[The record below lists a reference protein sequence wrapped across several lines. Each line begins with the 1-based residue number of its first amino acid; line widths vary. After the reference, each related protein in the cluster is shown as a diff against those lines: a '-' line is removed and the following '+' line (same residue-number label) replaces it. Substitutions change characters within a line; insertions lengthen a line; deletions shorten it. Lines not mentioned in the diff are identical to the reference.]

1 MLFAGHVTNRTKSTL
16 GGSPKLKLPFL
27 QKMIYLNQVLEV
39 VHVLC
44 TSGLYPQPSIAME
57 RNAPQLYGA
66 CQFMLSGD
74 VQFKDAYN
82 TLRDTLEQN
91 KAFVIPEY
99 IKRPIFKASKRG
111 GSPIHIFLLWT
122 FLYSSQ
128 QHLNLPPSEGQ
139 GHFFVKGNV
148 VSHQLNTKRPLDS
161 VYISNGETTTKVTNL
176 VELRLPDDQLAIV
189 NIYTLS
195 LAVLKTINRPH
206 TGHPEALKR
215 WASYTSF
222 KTAQKNPTLTVR
234 ADPKKKRN
242 KPEPAEKTPK
252 SKRAVTMAAK
262 TSSARPQ
269 RAATTKR
276 RSKRNKADVDESYD
290 DDNDDSEDEEDV
302 LDEDEFVTTSERS
315 TIKGK
320 TNSSISTPTSA
331 TFQEMY
337 TVIAALQPLVA
348 AIDNVQDERVKNLCA
363 SAAKVALESLN
374 RGASTD
380 YTTLKEA
387 MEAMDADN
395 VTSTKR
401 NLFLTREDLIGE
413 IIDITMNENVD
424 MEYKPTLKEVMAVFP
439 SQKKRTFDP
448 QDDDYKEKFIFYKGD
463 FVPSLWSALHS
474 DTDGKPLHEPIAS
487 LVEVMRKATS
497 NGWISSIDDKQNEPQ
512 GDLLVLAD
520 EDTWGELESAS
531 DDEHATGTAE
541 GDNDSDDS
549 TDSTPGEQSG
559 GGNDGEESNYS
570 SDNKDS
576 ENDKGGDEYGSKS
589 EVIEDS
595 MEGKPEE

>member
-1 MLFAGHVTNRTKSTL
+1 MLFAGHVTNRIKSTL
-16 GGSPKLKLPFL
+16 GKTPKLKLPFL

-74 VQFKDAYN
+74 VQFKEAYN

-176 VELRLPDDQLAIV
+176 SELRLPDDQLAIV

-222 KTAQKNPTLTVR
+222 KTAQKNPTLTVL
-234 ADPKKKRN
+234 ANPKKKETNLNQQRRLQSPKGQAPWLQKLALHDLKQQQQRN
-242 KPEPAEKTPK
+242 VAVRGTRPMSTTVMTTITTTPKMKTTYWMTTNLLQRMNGGRSREKTI
-252 SKRAVTMAAK
+252 
-262 TSSARPQ
+262 
-269 RAATTKR
+269 
-276 RSKRNKADVDESYD
+276 
-290 DDNDDSEDEEDV
+290 
-302 LDEDEFVTTSERS
+302 L
-315 TIKGK
+315 
-320 TNSSISTPTSA
+320 
-331 TFQEMY
+331 
-337 TVIAALQPLVA
+337 
-348 AIDNVQDERVKNLCA
+348 
-363 SAAKVALESLN
+363 
-374 RGASTD
+374 
-380 YTTLKEA
+380 
-387 MEAMDADN
+387 
-395 VTSTKR
+395 
-401 NLFLTREDLIGE
+401 
-413 IIDITMNENVD
+413 
-424 MEYKPTLKEVMAVFP
+424 
-439 SQKKRTFDP
+439 
-448 QDDDYKEKFIFYKGD
+448 
-463 FVPSLWSALHS
+463 
-474 DTDGKPLHEPIAS
+474 
-487 LVEVMRKATS
+487 
-497 NGWISSIDDKQNEPQ
+497 
-512 GDLLVLAD
+512 
-520 EDTWGELESAS
+520 
-531 DDEHATGTAE
+531 
-541 GDNDSDDS
+541 
-549 TDSTPGEQSG
+549 
-559 GGNDGEESNYS
+559 
-570 SDNKDS
+570 
-576 ENDKGGDEYGSKS
+576 
-589 EVIEDS
+589 
-595 MEGKPEE
+595 

>member
-1 MLFAGHVTNRTKSTL
+1 
-16 GGSPKLKLPFL
+16 
-27 QKMIYLNQVLEV
+27 
-39 VHVLC
+39 
-44 TSGLYPQPSIAME
+44 
-57 RNAPQLYGA
+57 
-66 CQFMLSGD
+66 
-74 VQFKDAYN
+74 
-82 TLRDTLEQN
+82 
-91 KAFVIPEY
+91 
-99 IKRPIFKASKRG
+99 
-111 GSPIHIFLLWT
+111 
-122 FLYSSQ
+122 
-128 QHLNLPPSEGQ
+128 
-139 GHFFVKGNV
+139 
-148 VSHQLNTKRPLDS
+148 
-161 VYISNGETTTKVTNL
+161 
-176 VELRLPDDQLAIV
+176 
-189 NIYTLS
+189 
-195 LAVLKTINRPH
+195 
-206 TGHPEALKR
+206 
-215 WASYTSF
+215 
-222 KTAQKNPTLTVR
+222 
-234 ADPKKKRN
+234 
-242 KPEPAEKTPK
+242 
-252 SKRAVTMAAK
+252 
-262 TSSARPQ
+262 
-269 RAATTKR
+269 
-276 RSKRNKADVDESYD
+276 
-290 DDNDDSEDEEDV
+290 
-302 LDEDEFVTTSERS
+302 
-315 TIKGK
+315 
-320 TNSSISTPTSA
+320 
-331 TFQEMY
+331 MY

-549 TDSTPGEQSG
+549 TDSKPGEQSG
-559 GGNDGEESNYS
+559 EGNDGEDSNYS